1 MLTKFSVLLF
11 KDSNCDLC
19 KLMQQELIENP
30 PAADVTNIHVGKE
43 SCSNEAT
50 TYNVEYFPTT
60 LLLNEKG
67 IIINRF
73 EGFIDSKSIDTN
85 IKEYEA
91 KCMV

>member
-1 MLTKFSVLLF
+1 MSKKFSVLLF

-19 KLMQQELIENP
+19 KLMQQELMENP
-30 PAADVTNIHVGKE
+30 PAADVTMIHVNRE
-43 SCSNEAT
+43 NCSNEASL
-50 TYNVEYFPTT
+50 YNVEYFPTT

-67 IIINRF
+67 TIINRF

-85 IKEYEA
+85 INEYEA